1 MDALEAIAEVQLKGI
16 EGLWLRPFQRV
27 SAPRRDVQGRA
38 LIAPA
43 SSPDIALGTGARLVV
58 GDDPVTLAQGGAL
71 RRPVTSG

>member
-1 MDALEAIAEVQLKGI
+1 MCKVAT
-16 EGLWLRPFQRV
+16 
-27 SAPRRDVQGRA
+27 

-58 GDDPVTLAQGGAL
+58 SDDPVTLAQGGAL